1 MQTSS
6 ESMQASSESMQSS
19 SQSTKS
25 GIKSGKIKQSEDTA
39 TIGKKAKIGK
49 SKNIPS
55 EF

>member
-19 SQSTKS
+19 SQSTQS
-25 GIKSGKIKQSEDTA
+25 SGKIKQSEDTA